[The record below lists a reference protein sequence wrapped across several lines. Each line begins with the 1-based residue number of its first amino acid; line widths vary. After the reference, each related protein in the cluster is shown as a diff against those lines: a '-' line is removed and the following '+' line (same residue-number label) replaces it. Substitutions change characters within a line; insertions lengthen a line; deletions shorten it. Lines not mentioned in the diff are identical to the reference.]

1 MKGVQAVV
9 LALLALAV
17 QSSLQQDAGSGPK
30 QGKPFFE
37 RFRRLEEQ
45 VRRFQEVTLNR
56 LQGIAENYNI
66 SYNID
71 AQFQHLTEQYRT
83 LTSNLDSTRT
93 SLQGDMGSLKVWMKK
108 LQRKNKKL
116 ELKVSSLE
124 KVMGERTKQSS
135 RERKEQTVI
144 LTNLTQE
151 LGIHRQDV
159 ASLARGQRELKD
171 QLERVQ
177 EVVQGEGARITSLEE
192 RLKHAVQNEILAPG
206 SLLAAE
212 LPNETPQGKQLTS
225 VGPDPQDNP
234 EPLHSN
240 LKLQTKHRQKKRL
253 QEKYKHLVPPQ
264 AAKLL
269 GKLRQ
274 DKEAELGLPM
284 LAEAQASRQQ
294 GKSALQVQEPEDRG
308 EPFEFLAPVESHVP
322 ALQPQALREAE
333 ESLQETPATPLVL
346 GEPPSARRPEK
357 SAPHQAVPAALTATR
372 KPPGPAAPEEQEPPP
387 GAQGTICNVDSMLVF
402 PNPSSE
408 NVATFSPGFKEAI
421 HELSIC
427 TWVKTGATY
436 LGTMLSYATEEN
448 DNKLVLHGRNS
459 TNQGTIQF
467 VIGDPAFRELPVVA
481 LLDNRWHHI
490 CVIWSS
496 IQGKYWFYV
505 DRRLATTGSRFQ
517 KGYELP
523 PGGSLVL
530 GQEQDTI
537 GGGFDSSES
546 FVGSLAGF
554 AMWNRSLSP
563 GEVSGIATGKGQP
576 RGAILT
582 LSDVASVHGL
592 VQRVNCT
599 CLEHCL

>member
-1 MKGVQAVV
+1 MRPGRKGAGAAA

-17 QSSLQQDAGSGPK
+17 QSSLQQDAGPK

-83 LTSNLDSTRT
+83 MTSNLDSTRT

-124 KVMGERTKQSS
+124 KAMGERTKQSS

-151 LGIHRQDV
+151 LGIHRQDL
-159 ASLARGQRELKD
+159 ASLTSGQRELED
-171 QLERVQ
+171 QLKGVRE
-177 EVVQGEGARITSLEE
+177 EFQGEGSRITSLEE
-192 RLKHAVQNEILAPG
+192 RLKQAVQNEILAPS
-206 SLLAAE
+206 SLSAAE
-212 LPNETPQGKQLTS
+212 LANETPQGKQPAI
-225 VGPDPQDNP
+225 VDPDLQDNP
-234 EPLHSN
+234 EPPLSA
-240 LKLQTKHRQKKRL
+240 LKLQTKHRQKQRL
-253 QEKYKHLVPPQ
+253 QQKYKHLVPPQ

-269 GKLRQ
+269 SQLRQ
-274 DKEAELGLPM
+274 DKAEQQELPM
-284 LAEAQASRQQ
+284 GAEAQASGQQ
-294 GKSALQVQEPEDRG
+294 GKSLQEPGDRR
-308 EPFEFLAPVESHVP
+308 EPLEFLAPEEPHVP
-322 ALQPQALREAE
+322 ALEPRALRQAE
-333 ESLQETPATPLVL
+333 KSLQETPNAPDVL
-346 GEPPSARRPEK
+346 GEPPSVRRLEK
-357 SAPHQAVPAALTATR
+357 SAPEQAVPAALTATR
-372 KPPGPAAPEEQEPPP
+372 RPEEQEPPP
-387 GAQGTICNVDSMLVF
+387 RAQGTICNVDSMLVF
-402 PNPSSE
+402 PSPSLE
-408 NVATFSPGFKEAI
+408 NVAIFSPGFEEAI

-490 CVIWSS
+490 CIIWSS

-537 GGGFDSSES
+537 GGGFDRSEA

-554 AMWNRSLSP
+554 AVWNRALSP

-582 LSDVASVHGL
+582 LGDVASVGGL